1 MKLTPDQLRHGVSL
15 RRLTDEVRAA
25 QLQARLGK
33 PMPDMTEIQRAAQE
47 GMELLDL
54 ERNGNHSILK
64 RRLDARAAL
73 MDRVAREENS
83 ALRFALQLAIKLKNA

>member
-1 MKLTPDQLRHGVSL
+1 MKLSPDQLKHGISL
-15 RRLTDEVRAA
+15 RRLTDEVRLA
-25 QLQARLGK
+25 QLQARLQS
-33 PMPDMTEIQRAAQE
+33 PAPALTEIQRAAQE

-83 ALRFALQLAIKLKNA
+83 ALRFALQLAAKLKNA